1 MALFK
6 RYSLSLLLLI
16 LNISLIIGED
26 DINNISFIDYSY
38 LKNQEFQLNLGYQT
52 DNIYFFSIDKFV
64 SHNLIASTKLSII
77 NLDDFEFLNQTT
89 FQLSRKNSPLSLLFS
104 YNYFFKHTEKYNW
117 IDLGP
122 IFEFT
127 IKDRYLSA
135 FGFYYSITNIDA
147 SDNSV
152 NYIYNLKTILKNNC
166 SLMIAFNYN
175 SQSSIINKLIEI
187 NIEI

>member
-1 MALFK
+1 VALFK
-6 RYSLSLLLLI
+6 RYSLSVLLLI

-26 DINNISFIDYSY
+26 DINNISFINYSY

-52 DNIYFFSIDKFV
+52 DNIYFFSINKFV

-77 NLDDFEFLNQTT
+77 DLDNFKFLNQTT
-89 FQLSRKNSPLSLLFS
+89 FQLSRKNSPLRLLFS
-104 YNYFFKHTEKYNW
+104 YNYLFKHSERYNW

-122 IFEFT
+122 IFEFK

-147 SDNSV
+147 GDNSV
-152 NYIYNLKTILKNNC
+152 NYVYNLKTILKNNC

>member
-1 MALFK
+1 MHV
-6 RYSLSLLLLI
+6 YWI
-16 LNISLIIGED
+16 
-26 DINNISFIDYSY
+26 
-38 LKNQEFQLNLGYQT
+38 
-52 DNIYFFSIDKFV
+52 
-64 SHNLIASTKLSII
+64 
-77 NLDDFEFLNQTT
+77 

-104 YNYFFKHTEKYNW
+104 CNYFFKHSERYNW

-152 NYIYNLKTILKNNC
+152 NYVYNLKTILKNNC
-166 SLMIAFNYN
+166 SLIIAFNYN

-187 NIEI
+187 NIEIWKKYQY

>member
-52 DNIYFFSIDKFV
+52 DNIYFFSIDKFI

-77 NLDDFEFLNQTT
+77 NVDDFEFLNQTT
-89 FQLSRKNSPLSLLFS
+89 LQLSRKNSPLSLLFS

-135 FGFYYSITNIDA
+135 FGFYYSITDIDA
-147 SDNSV
+147 SV

-187 NIEI
+187 SIEI